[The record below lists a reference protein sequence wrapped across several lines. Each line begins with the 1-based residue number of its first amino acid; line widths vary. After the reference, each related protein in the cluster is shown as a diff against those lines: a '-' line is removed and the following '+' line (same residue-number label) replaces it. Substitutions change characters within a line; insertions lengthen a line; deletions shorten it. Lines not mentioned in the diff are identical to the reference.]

1 MGELIIKMVESE
13 NTICGITGK
22 PEEK

>member
-1 MGELIIKMVESE
+1 MGELIFKMVESE